1 MLMSCT
7 GFCSAV
13 VEGRT
18 MPTNEAQTSPVA
30 NRDNLM
36 PVADLEIRRLNTCSF
51 DEAVRVWNEGFK
63 GYFVDMTLSLDGYL
77 TRLQT
82 EGLSPE
88 YSFVAFSEGQAV
100 GFLLNGLR
108 DSGGSR
114 AAWNGGTGVSPE
126 FRGMG
131 VGKALMR
138 ATLDFYDEERVDI
151 ATLEAIS
158 DNERAI
164 SLYQSC
170 GYQIVERLI
179 FLQHEGR
186 LQNQL
191 FVGHDM
197 ESSYAVRTVAPAVA
211 GSLSFYRTEVP
222 WQAQW
227 QSLALNNGAAVIISD
242 AAGIEVGYALYK
254 KKFDRQGKLN
264 AVALYQCE
272 VKPGRDDA
280 GDIVASLLDYVYAPL
295 EIKCRRSTYNFSMR
309 NELVVGILRDAGFT
323 IFTEQ
328 VHMSRRTTRY

>member
-1 MLMSCT
+1 M
-7 GFCSAV
+7 AV
-13 VEGRT
+13 AG
-18 MPTNEAQTSPVA
+18 
-30 NRDNLM
+30 
-36 PVADLEIRRLNTCSF
+36 LEIRRLNTCSF
-51 DEAVRVWNEGFK
+51 DEAVGVWNEGFK

-108 DSGGSR
+108 DSGRSR

-131 VGKALMR
+131 IGKELMR
-138 ATLDFYDEERVDI
+138 ATLDFYDEERIDI

-170 GYQIVERLI
+170 GYQIVGRLI

-186 LQNQL
+186 LEGQL
-191 FVGHDM
+191 FVRHDM
-197 ESSYAVRTVAPAVA
+197 EAAYGVRDVAPAVA
-211 GSLSFYRTEVP
+211 GALSFYRTAVP

-227 QSLALNNGAAVIISD
+227 QSLALNNGAAVIVSD
-242 AAGIEVGYALYK
+242 AEGVEVGYALYK
-254 KKFDRQGKLN
+254 KKFDRQGRLN

-272 VKPGRDDA
+272 VKPGREDA
-280 GDIVASLLDYVYAPL
+280 GDIVASLLEYVYAPR
-295 EIKCRRSTYNFSMR
+295 EVKCRRSTYNFSMR
-309 NELVVGILRDAGFT
+309 NDLVVRILRDAGFT
-323 IFTEQ
+323 TFIEQ
-328 VHMSRRTTRY
+328 VHMSRMNTR

>member
-1 MLMSCT
+1 
-7 GFCSAV
+7 
-13 VEGRT
+13 
-18 MPTNEAQTSPVA
+18 
-30 NRDNLM
+30 M
-36 PVADLEIRRLNTCSF
+36 PVAGLDIRRLNTCSF
-51 DEAVRVWNEGFK
+51 DEAVGVWNEGFK

-88 YSFVAFSEGQAV
+88 YSFVAFLEGKAV

-108 DSGGSR
+108 DSGAGR

-131 VGKALMR
+131 IGKELMR
-138 ATLDFYDEERVDI
+138 ATLDFYDEERVDV

-179 FLQHEGR
+179 FLQDEGS
-186 LQNQL
+186 LADQL
-191 FVGHDM
+191 LVGHDM
-197 ESSYAVRTVAPAVA
+197 KSSYTVRAVVPAEA
-211 GSLSFYRTEVP
+211 GALNFYRTAVP

-242 AAGIEVGYALYK
+242 APGVEVGYALYK
-254 KKFDRQGKLN
+254 KKFDRQGKLKT
-264 AVALYQCE
+264 VALYQCE
-272 VKPGRDDA
+272 AKPGREDA
-280 GDIVASLLDYVYAPL
+280 SDIVASLLEYVYAPL
-295 EIKCRRSTYNFSMR
+295 EVECRRSTYNFSMR
-309 NELVVGILRDAGFT
+309 NELVVRILRDAGFT
-323 IFTEQ
+323 TFIEQ
-328 VHMSRRTTRY
+328 VHMSRRIDSASL